1 MCPLNRGVINERLH
15 CAGQKHCV
23 RQLVTGENR
32 STTHG
37 KNPTFS
43 FFSQKVWF
51 QNRRAKWR
59 KKEKCWG
66 HSSIM
71 AEYGLYG
78 AMVRHSLPLPPHL
91 TAGSAPWLLGMH
103 KKAKGVESGEDKK
116 RDEGSP
122 DTDDNLKSH
131 SIAAL
136 RQKAKEHLQQQV
148 QVAMIMFKKETDED
162 NSREYEHDR
171 NTPQNFQ
178 ADPASFPASPR
189 FFGHGDVTETSQR
202 SASVSVPSSP
212 RYDGSPDMQDEEV
225 CEQDPETL
233 DS

>member
-1 MCPLNRGVINERLH
+1 
-15 CAGQKHCV
+15 
-23 RQLVTGENR
+23 
-32 STTHG
+32 
-37 KNPTFS
+37 
-43 FFSQKVWF
+43 
-51 QNRRAKWR
+51 
-59 KKEKCWG
+59 
-66 HSSIM
+66 M

-103 KKAKGVESGEDKK
+103 KKAKGVETGEDNKGE
-116 RDEGSP
+116 EGSS
-122 DTDDNLKSH
+122 DTDENLKSH

-148 QVAMIMFKKETDED
+148 AIIRFKKETDED
-162 NSREYEHDR
+162 NSREYERNR

-178 ADPASFPASPR
+178 ADRASFPASPR
-189 FFGHGDVTETSQR
+189 FFVHGDVTETSQR

-212 RYDGSPDMQDEEV
+212 RYDGSPDMQDEEA
-225 CEQDPETL
+225 CEQGSETL